1 MCDVWG
7 KQSWRP
13 AIQPFGSCLVAQ
25 PVVKNL
31 PVNAGDMG
39 SISWSRR
46 IPRASGQLH
55 PSAAT
60 TEAHAQSGARALR
73 AGTVSAYCVSLDGKT
88 MGKATGV
95 SPSCVLSSP

>member
-1 MCDVWG
+1 M
-7 KQSWRP
+7 
-13 AIQPFGSCLVAQ
+13 
-25 PVVKNL
+25 VKNL

-73 AGTVSAYCVSLDGKT
+73 QRQPLQREAHTPQRGSSRCLWGLDTLMQQQRPSAAIKREVK
-88 MGKATGV
+88 KI
-95 SPSCVLSSP
+95 

>member
-1 MCDVWG
+1 M
-7 KQSWRP
+7 
-13 AIQPFGSCLVAQ
+13 
-25 PVVKNL
+25 VKNL

-73 AGTVSAYCVSLDGKT
+73 QRQPLQREAHTPQREAHTPQRGSSRCLWGLDTLMQQQRPSAAIKREVK
-88 MGKATGV
+88 KI
-95 SPSCVLSSP
+95 